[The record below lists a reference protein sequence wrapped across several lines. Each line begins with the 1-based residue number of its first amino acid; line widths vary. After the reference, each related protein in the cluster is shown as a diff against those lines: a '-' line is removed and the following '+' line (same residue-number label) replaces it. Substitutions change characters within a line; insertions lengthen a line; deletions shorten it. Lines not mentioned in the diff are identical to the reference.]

1 MDVAQVNL
9 FLPVVTA
16 IAYLILAL
24 RVLLRSDQQ
33 GKHTR
38 WFLTFVGVAVIWELL
53 LFLLWQSITL
63 SNVPVKVITSGTLT
77 LSVATAAYLGWPQH
91 RRWLTLAGLT
101 LLVALLLDLLVPREV
116 LWFPDSILFRPT
128 LGSVLTLVIW
138 FSSGLVTLLRTW
150 HSYRQTRLPWHANRL
165 LHWLLFAL
173 VTLVGEGLIFSR
185 TPWFHASGQLLRLVG
200 TIGLSQ
206 AVLSHQLFDVRA
218 RLRKGIALVLIGL
231 SSALPATLVLLGSL
245 WIVEQL
251 ALEQP
256 YTYALILFLIS
267 VGFLLYQPFRRLVER
282 VLYHYLLGQELQS
295 NKIVRRYTQA
305 ISRTLD
311 VDQLSL
317 VIISTIS
324 ELLQTNRGAL
334 MLVSQQAGGYAVDP
348 IPALGQLAR
357 QRHYF
362 ADDSLFIQSLAT
374 EQRPVLQ
381 YDLDFNPNYAGLAP
395 KERAWLSAQGMEVYV
410 PVHSD
415 REVTGLIAL
424 GPKSSGFP
432 YRQSEL
438 ELVQVLADQTVI
450 ALQNARLYSTLNQ
463 QHDQIRHL
471 NTDLRQQNERL
482 ETLDR
487 VKSDFITIASHELR
501 TPLTQVKGY
510 ADILLAMNEDADLT
524 PEQTREI
531 ASHINRASMR
541 LESLIAAMLDA
552 SQLEVSGIQM
562 SFMQTRIETII
573 RLAIEPLNRALQQR
587 HIHLEPQGLEKI
599 PPLKADLKR
608 LVQAFQNLIGNAI
621 KYTPDYGTINLRAHI
636 APSADGTEYVEVVIA
651 DSGIGIDPEYHELI
665 FEKFFRIG
673 NPELHSTGSTKFKG
687 AGPGLGLHIAKGV
700 IEAHGGRIWVE
711 SEGEDEERLPGSRF
725 YVVLPLRPPTM
736 EAVEGPRE
744 RQAWLIG

>member
-1 MDVAQVNL
+1 MNVAQVNL
-9 FLPVVTA
+9 FLPAVAAV
-16 IAYLILAL
+16 AYLILAL
-24 RVLLRSDQQ
+24 RVLLRNDQQ

-38 WFLTFVGVAVIWELL
+38 WFLAFVGVAVVWELI
-53 LFLLWQSITL
+53 LFLLWQGSTL
-63 SNVPVKVITSGTLT
+63 SNIPVKVITSGTLA
-77 LSVATAAYLGWPQH
+77 LSVATAAYLGWPQQ
-91 RRWLTLAGLT
+91 RRWLSLAGLT
-101 LLVALLLDLLVPREV
+101 LLVALLLDLFLPREV
-116 LWFPDSILFRPT
+116 PWFPHSILFRPT
-128 LGSVLTLVIW
+128 LGSGLTLLIW

-173 VTLVGEGLIFSR
+173 VTLVGEGLIFSL
-185 TPWFHASGQLLRLVG
+185 TPRLHASGQLIRLVG
-200 TIGLSQ
+200 AVGLSQ

-218 RLRKGIALVLIGL
+218 RLRKGIALALIGL

-282 VLYHYLLGQELQS
+282 VLYHYLLGQELQP
-295 NKIVRRYTQA
+295 NRIVRRYTQA

-357 QRHYF
+357 QRHHF

-415 REVTGLIAL
+415 QEVTGLIAL

-432 YRQSEL
+432 YRPSEL

-501 TPLTQVKGY
+501 TPLTQVGSVLVRQVGSASTIVLVREPAGELPSARAGHSVAVGENAVHRHQPRLHASGIVDRGHAGCQPARSEWDSDVIY
-510 ADILLAMNEDADLT
+510 ANEDRD
-524 PEQTREI
+524 
-531 ASHINRASMR
+531 
-541 LESLIAAMLDA
+541 
-552 SQLEVSGIQM
+552 
-562 SFMQTRIETII
+562 
-573 RLAIEPLNRALQQR
+573 
-587 HIHLEPQGLEKI
+587 
-599 PPLKADLKR
+599 
-608 LVQAFQNLIGNAI
+608 
-621 KYTPDYGTINLRAHI
+621 DY
-636 APSADGTEYVEVVIA
+636 P
-651 DSGIGIDPEYHELI
+651 
-665 FEKFFRIG
+665 
-673 NPELHSTGSTKFKG
+673 
-687 AGPGLGLHIAKGV
+687 AG
-700 IEAHGGRIWVE
+700 
-711 SEGEDEERLPGSRF
+711 D
-725 YVVLPLRPPTM
+725 
-736 EAVEGPRE
+736 
-744 RQAWLIG
+744 